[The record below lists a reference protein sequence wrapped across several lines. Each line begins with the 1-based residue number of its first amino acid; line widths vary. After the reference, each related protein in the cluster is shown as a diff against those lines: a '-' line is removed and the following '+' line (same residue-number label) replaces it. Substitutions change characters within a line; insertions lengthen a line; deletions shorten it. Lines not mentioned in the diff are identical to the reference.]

1 MGKPIFIVCS
11 LFASILIYW
20 IYLCASCRGTFVA
33 KSISYE
39 HLEYTLHKLLISY
52 SDLEKRYDFDL
63 TGVRYSVIIYFFHR
77 YIVYIA
83 NRNYTE
89 IRKELEKSCAN
100 PLIKGVFYDK
110 KYLLKGKKMKLILIG

>member
-1 MGKPIFIVCS
+1 M
-11 LFASILIYW
+11 
-20 IYLCASCRGTFVA
+20 
-33 KSISYE
+33 IS
-39 HLEYTLHKLLISY
+39 
-52 SDLEKRYDFDL
+52 DL

-110 KYLLKGKKMKLILIG
+110 KYLLKGKKMKLFNWLVLHDMYSVLALLCKTDGSDIYEIRAFVCFRIQINLIKET